1 MYQYNRKVPKI
12 GLPVSLYN
20 PFLADERILLKAAQI
35 FTSLVPRP
43 LMQYTQLS
51 VVEDHGKGTNFSL
64 PVAQALL
71 IYITT
76 DQGCLHAARGC
87 RA

>member
-1 MYQYNRKVPKI
+1 M
-12 GLPVSLYN
+12 YN

-51 VVEDHGKGTNFSL
+51 LVEDHGKGTNFSL

-76 DQGCLHAARGC
+76 DQARVSACSAQLSHVKSC
-87 RA
+87 RLKLRNDII

>member
-20 PFLADERILLKAAQI
+20 PFLADERILYWLKAAQI

-51 VVEDHGKGTNFSL
+51 LVEDHGKGTNFSL

-71 IYITT
+71 I
-76 DQGCLHAARGC
+76 
-87 RA
+87 